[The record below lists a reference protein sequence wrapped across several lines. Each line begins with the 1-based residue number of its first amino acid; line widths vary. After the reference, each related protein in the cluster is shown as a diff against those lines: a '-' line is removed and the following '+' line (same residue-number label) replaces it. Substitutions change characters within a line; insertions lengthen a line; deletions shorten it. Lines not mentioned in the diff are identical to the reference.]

1 MNTMKMP
8 GFTAEMSA
16 YKAINQYTVVES
28 RQSPLS
34 QVTPQ
39 ACRRRCRDVVR
50 PELCFWIPF
59 PFCLIPQH
67 ECTVLCDPFGG

>member
-1 MNTMKMP
+1 MNIP
-8 GFTAEMSA
+8 GFTAEMPLHNET
-16 YKAINQYTVVES
+16 NQYSGVWEQ
-28 RQSPLS
+28 QSPLS

-50 PELCFWIPF
+50 PELCLWVPF

-67 ECTVLCDPFGG
+67 ECTILCDPFGR